1 MNLQTLHLIY
11 QKWNNKKHMI
21 IINILQY
28 VPFEEINKYEH
39 LRHIVFSSGSE
50 WRCCGL
56 TSAVTD
62 WRSWAKVTLQCAY
75 FTWISPF
82 ILSIPSY
89 CEYVVDSEPEF
100 KKAGEDECV
109 YYFIISFTFFSF
121 FFLGIR
127 RGWIFTNFI
136 HFAFLFYNICG

>member
-50 WRCCGL
+50 
-56 TSAVTD
+56 
-62 WRSWAKVTLQCAY
+62 
-75 FTWISPF
+75 
-82 ILSIPSY
+82 
-89 CEYVVDSEPEF
+89 
-100 KKAGEDECV
+100 
-109 YYFIISFTFFSF
+109 
-121 FFLGIR
+121 
-127 RGWIFTNFI
+127 
-136 HFAFLFYNICG
+136 